1 MGPSGNLD
9 VTIYTTSGSSCFAYH
24 LDNSDNNFN
33 KCDVDTFREDSIGE
47 CYNFNVPGYDITQLR
62 VQHSGTDS
70 WKGEYVK

>member
-33 KCDVDTFREDSIGE
+33 KCDVDTFREDSIGD